1 MQQQQNMQN
10 SNQNQQAVMN
20 QPPEVM
26 TTKDSLYISD
36 MLSWN
41 LLALKKANAFASQCQ
56 NQDVINVINKA
67 AQMHQ
72 RHYQK
77 LLQHL
82 QKHIQNQT
90 QNMTQTQQTL
100 Q

>member
-1 MQQQQNMQN
+1 MQQQSNMQ
-10 SNQNQQAVMN
+10 NQNQQAVMS
-20 QPPEVM
+20 QPPDVM

-41 LLALKKANAFASQCQ
+41 LLAMKKAHFFAQQCQ
-56 NQDVINVINKA
+56 IPAVKNAITEA
-67 AQMHQ
+67 ANLHQ
-72 RHYQK
+72 RHYEK

-82 QKHIQNQT
+82 QGHLQNQT
-90 QNMTQTQQTL
+90 QSQNPL

>member
-1 MQQQQNMQN
+1 MQQQQNTQN
-10 SNQNQQAVMN
+10 INQAQQNIMN

-26 TTKDSLYISD
+26 TTKDTLYISD

-41 LLALKKANAFASQCQ
+41 LLAMKKANSFAAQCQ
-56 NQDVINVINKA
+56 IPEVSNAIKQA

-82 QKHIQNQT
+82 QGHLQN
-90 QNMTQTQQTL
+90 QTQQTL